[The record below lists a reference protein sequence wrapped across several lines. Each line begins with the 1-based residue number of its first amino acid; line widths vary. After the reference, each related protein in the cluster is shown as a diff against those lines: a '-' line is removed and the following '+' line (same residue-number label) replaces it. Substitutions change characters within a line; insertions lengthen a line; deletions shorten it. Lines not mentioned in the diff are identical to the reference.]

1 MVDTP
6 HDPLDQARG
15 VWSDALALLRQ
26 NPKLSARDKGWLE
39 NVVPEGMWGA
49 CPVRPPSRRC
59 RPN

>member
-26 NPKLSARDKGWLE
+26 NPKLSARDKGWL
-39 NVVPEGMWGA
+39 
-49 CPVRPPSRRC
+49 
-59 RPN
+59 